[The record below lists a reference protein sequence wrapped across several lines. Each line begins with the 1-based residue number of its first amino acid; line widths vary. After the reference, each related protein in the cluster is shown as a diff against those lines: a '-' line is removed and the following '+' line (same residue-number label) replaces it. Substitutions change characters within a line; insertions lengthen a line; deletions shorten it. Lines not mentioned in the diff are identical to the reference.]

1 MFITKKSIPRRTFL
15 RGMGVTLALPLF
27 DSMLPAQTPLSKTAA
42 TPKMRAGFLYM
53 QHGAIMKDFT
63 PDKEGR
69 NFDLKRILKPYFTT
83 KDRGDET
90 RGFGLGLAIC
100 RQIVHLHG
108 GNLNIA
114 SEERK
119 GTTVQVDLPSRQ
131 INRHAP
137 AVALS
142 HS

>member
-42 TPKMRAGFLYM
+42 TPKMRAGFFYM

-69 NFDLKRILKPYFTT
+69 NFDLKRILKPVEPF
-83 KDRGDET
+83 KDQLLIVSGLEVKPAGPAPGESGGDHV
-90 RGFGLGLAIC
+90 RSAAAF
-100 RQIVHLHG
+100 
-108 GNLNIA
+108 
-114 SEERK
+114 
-119 GTTVQVDLPSRQ
+119 
-131 INRHAP
+131 
-137 AVALS
+137 LS
-142 HS
+142 GVRPKHTAGADFYL